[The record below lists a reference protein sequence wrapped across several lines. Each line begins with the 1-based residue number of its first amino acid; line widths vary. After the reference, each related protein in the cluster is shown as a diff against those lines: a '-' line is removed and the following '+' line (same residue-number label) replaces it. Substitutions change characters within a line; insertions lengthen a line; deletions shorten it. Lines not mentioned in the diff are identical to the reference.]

1 MIPKFKTNRI
11 VSTTAALTSSPV
23 NPTTPALPPV
33 SSPVYLPNVLTTVS
47 TVSIPFPSTINKAI
61 CPISLTFLVTCQV
74 IVESD
79 IGQKIK
85 ARALL
90 DTGASTSLVSQRL
103 VNQLRLHIVNQPN
116 TIQGVQETDTE
127 HSQFITIQNNHLL

>member
-1 MIPKFKTNRI
+1 MTIPKFKTNRI
-11 VSTTAALTSSPV
+11 VSTTAAT
-23 NPTTPALPPV
+23 NPTTPAIAPV
-33 SSPVYLPNVLTTVS
+33 SSPVYPPNVLTVIA
-47 TVSIPFPSTINKAI
+47 VAIPFLFTINKAI
-61 CPISLTFLVTCQV
+61 CPISLTFLLTCQV

-103 VNQLRLHIVNQPN
+103 VNQLRLHIVNQPT

-127 HSQFITIQNNHLL
+127 PSQFITILNNHLL